1 MIDKCHKGSDLFFQI
16 KAFLRNC
23 PFGRL
28 FFHSAA
34 CSHPLPRCAL
44 EPPFAHAPLL
54 FLPRCALG
62 PPFAHAPLLFPL
74 RCAPG
79 PPFAHAPSFFPFS
92 VHWGLLL
99 HTHPPFSPSEC
110 TGASFCT
117 RTASFPLRCAPGP
130 PFAHAPLLFPLR
142 CALRP
147 SFCTRTA
154 PFSPSVCTT
163 ALPCTREGRSEDIAK
178 NLKDSFYNRIMHTSY
193 ANAFTTTIII
203 GFRSTFFCQSPG
215 VHSGT
220 RIQAGYTIARCSQS
234 YCRSHRRSGYDRKS
248 NNRHRCSR

>member
-23 PFGRL
+23 PFR
-28 FFHSAA
+28 
-34 CSHPLPRCAL
+34 
-44 EPPFAHAPLL
+44 PPL
-54 FLPRCALG
+54 FLLCRLR
-62 PPFAHAPLLFPL
+62 PP
-74 RCAPG
+74 
-79 PPFAHAPSFFPFS
+79 
-92 VHWGLLL
+92 
-99 HTHPPFSPSEC
+99 SPSVC

-117 RTASFPLRCAPGP
+117 RTAPFPPSVCTGA
-130 PFAHAPLLFPLR
+130 
-142 CALRP
+142 

-154 PFSPSVCTT
+154 LFSPSVCTT
-163 ALPCTREGRSEDIAK
+163 ALPCTREGRSENIAK

-203 GFRSTFFCQSPG
+203 GSRSTSFCQSPG

-220 RIQAGYTIARCSQS
+220 RIQAGYTVARCSLS
-234 YCRSHRRSGYDRKS
+234 YCRSHRRSGYGRKS

>member
-1 MIDKCHKGSDLFFQI
+1 MIDKCNKGSDLFFQI

-23 PFGRL
+23 L
-28 FFHSAA
+28 F
-34 CSHPLPRCAL
+34 R
-44 EPPFAHAPLL
+44 PPL
-54 FLPRCALG
+54 FLLCRLR
-62 PPFAHAPLLFPL
+62 PP
-74 RCAPG
+74 
-79 PPFAHAPSFFPFS
+79 
-92 VHWGLLL
+92 
-99 HTHPPFSPSEC
+99 SPSVC
-110 TGASFCT
+110 TGA
-117 RTASFPLRCAPGP
+117 
-130 PFAHAPLLFPLR
+130 
-142 CALRP
+142 

-154 PFSPSVCTT
+154 PFSPSMCTT
-163 ALPCTREGRSEDIAK
+163 ALPCTREGRSENITK

-203 GFRSTFFCQSPG
+203 GFRSTSFCQSPG